1 MHVNVARSQPHTPTD
16 RRPPTRPARTRRSRA
31 VWPGIALAAFLLGWE
46 ALVRLGAY
54 PAFILPSPGRVARRF
69 VAVALDGTLWHHVG
83 VTLAEVLGGLALGL
97 SVATA
102 LGYLLA
108 KSVTIERAL
117 SPYIVASQAIPIVA
131 IAPLLVIWFGP
142 GLTSKILISALIVF
156 FPILINTV
164 AGVRSVPQDLRDLM
178 RSLHAT
184 PWQVFAKLEVPGAMP
199 VLLAGLKV
207 GATLS
212 VIGAVVGEFA
222 GADAGLG
229 FMINL
234 ADGQFDT
241 ARVFVGVFV
250 LAALALAL
258 YGIVTLIECRALA
271 WRRAGNNGHP

>member
-1 MHVNVARSQPHTPTD
+1 MHIRIVHSQVPIHN
-16 RRPPTRPARTRRSRA
+16 RRRSRRRPSPA
-31 VWPGIALAAFLLGWE
+31 NWPTVLLPPVALAVFLTGWE
-46 ALVRLGAY
+46 LLVRLGAY
-54 PAFILPSPGRVARRF
+54 PAFILPSPGRVARKF
-69 VAVALDGTLWHHVG
+69 LAVALDGTLWHHMG
-83 VTLAEVLGGLALGL
+83 ITLVEVLGGLALGL

-108 KSVTIERAL
+108 KSVAVERAL
-117 SPYIVASQAIPIVA
+117 SPYLIASQAVPIVA
-131 IAPLLVIWFGP
+131 IAPLLVIWFGS

-164 AGVRSVPQDLRDLM
+164 AGVRSVPPDLRDLM

-184 PWQVFAKLEVPGAMP
+184 PWQIFGKLDVPAAMP

-234 ADGQFDT
+234 ADGQYDT
-241 ARVFVGVFV
+241 ARVFVGVFA
-250 LAALALAL
+250 LAALALTL
-258 YGIVTLIECRALA
+258 YGLVALVERRVLA
-271 WRRAGNNGHP
+271 WRRAGNHTHV